1 MREGDSGK
9 HEQLRDLH
17 SLTEILDVAIQF
29 ELAAAA
35 FYQKLQMQVSKPLR
49 ELVESLA
56 EEEQDHANR
65 LGQLRYHPNLAQQI
79 EQKIEVP
86 ITDLRFSD
94 AIKTPDPKRLKSD
107 QDVLEYALG
116 RERLAMDQYRSLADA
131 TMLGEIKNLFQWLAD
146 EEIEH
151 KQELEKRYYALVHR
165 GGGV

>member
-1 MREGDSGK
+1 MRIG
-9 HEQLRDLH
+9 L
-17 SLTEILDVAIQF
+17 
-29 ELAAAA
+29 LA
-35 FYQKLQMQVSKPLR
+35 S
-49 ELVESLA
+49 
-56 EEEQDHANR
+56 EEEQDHADR
-65 LGQLRYHPNLAQQI
+65 LGQLRYHPDLAQQI
-79 EQKIEVP
+79 EKKIEVP

-116 RERLAMDQYRSLADA
+116 RERLAMEQYRSLADA
-131 TMLGEIKNLFQWLAD
+131 TMPGEIKNLFQWLAD